1 MEKGIKVLNKKKT
14 MKDVWEYYNK
24 SLKRKTYTKIK
35 IDTLEEKRDFM
46 NFFRNLYADNH
57 RI

>member
-1 MEKGIKVLNKKKT
+1 MEKGIKVLNKKT

-24 SLKRKTYTKIK
+24 SLKRKSYTKIK

-46 NFFRNLYADNH
+46 NFW
-57 RI
+57 